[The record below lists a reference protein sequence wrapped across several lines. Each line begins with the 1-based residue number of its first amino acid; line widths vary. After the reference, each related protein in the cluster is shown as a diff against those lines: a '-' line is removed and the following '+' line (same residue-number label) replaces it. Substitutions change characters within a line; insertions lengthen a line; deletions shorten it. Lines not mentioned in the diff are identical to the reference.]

1 MAERMVVRS
10 YRRVFRV
17 DRRIYRVDRWALP
30 VPGGIPLRGIGYFAL
45 ALGLVLV
52 LGRLPG
58 IGELVSVLSAP
69 LRYVIVPLAVAV
81 LGLQAAPD
89 GRVAHRFRRLAALRL
104 RGRRRSAGRR
114 VPLDGERI
122 AFGGTLATVWDER
135 APDLHRARV
144 RGPARVTFNRA
155 VRLRHRPGGRLLAEA
170 GPTARQVAR
179 SCWAPARK
187 RGAAMSGLP
196 LRYVHQNLLVGD
208 GDARAA
214 LYRVPT
220 ISYPFMPGA
229 GKRDWLRG
237 LRGWRSPS
245 RRTCRCGA

>member
-1 MAERMVVRS
+1 MIVRS

-30 VPGGIPLRGIGYFAL
+30 VPGGVPLRGIGYFAL

-89 GRVAHRFRRLAALRL
+89 GRVAHRFAADWLRLRL

-122 AFGGTLATVWDER
+122 TFGGTLATVWDER
-135 APDLHRARV
+135 APELHRARM

-155 VRLRHRPGGRLLAEA
+155 VYLRHRPGGRLLAE
-170 GPTARQVAR
+170 GR
-179 SCWAPARK
+179 SD
-187 RGAAMSGLP
+187 GAA
-196 LRYVHQNLLVGD
+196 D
-208 GDARAA
+208 GAVV
-214 LYRVPT
+214 L
-220 ISYPFMPGA
+220 GA
-229 GKRDWLRG
+229 GQELEVR
-237 LRGWRSPS
+237 P
-245 RRTCRCGA
+245 